1 MTTFDPK
8 KPVETRDGRKAFI
21 DATDAKFPTGQT
33 ILGRIRG
40 VSGNDTSY
48 YWYSNGRSIF
58 DKESDSDLVNVEP
71 LTSRFLNVY
80 TENVQSVVAITREQ
94 ANNIAGRG
102 RIGVME
108 LIFQGG
114 RLVDQ
119 VYTEV

>member
-48 YWYSNGRSIF
+48 YWYSSGRSVL

-71 LTSRFLNVY
+71 MTSRFLNVY
-80 TENVQSVVAITREQ
+80 PENVQSFVAITREQ

>member
-33 ILGRIRG
+33 ILGRIRSG
-40 VSGNDTSY
+40 SGNDTSY
-48 YWYSNGRSIF
+48 YWYSSGRSVL
-58 DKESDSDLVNVEP
+58 DRETTTDLVNVEP
-71 LTSRFLNVY
+71 MTSRFLNVY
-80 TENVQSVVAITREQ
+80 SENVQSVVAITREQ